1 MLKTNN
7 LLSYYSCTII
17 ILGIDNPDYALY
29 PEEKLQKA
37 WLSIYLQEYNNV
49 NYVPE
54 NEINLLYEQVNKFVL
69 LSHFFWGCWGLIQS
83 KYSTIDFDFLE

>member
-1 MLKTNN
+1 MLEPIIYRTN
-7 LLSYYSCTII
+7 YMKII
-17 ILGIDNPDYALY
+17 VGIDNPDYSLY
-29 PEEKLQKA
+29 PDGELQKA

-54 NEINLLYEQVNKFVL
+54 NEINLLYIQVNKFVL

-83 KYSTIDFDFLE
+83 EHSTIDFDFLE